1 MSNEHFL
8 ENICKKVINLETE
21 SIEDAVKKALD
32 TGLDPVEI
40 IEKGLAKG
48 AAIMGDRF
56 EKGEAILTELILA
69 AEAMKVGIEVLKPE
83 MLRGNL
89 KRKSLGR
96 VILGTVQG
104 DIHDIGKRIIAVML
118 EAAGFEVTDL
128 GVDVSPQKFIQKLE
142 EIRPNI
148 LGMSALL
155 TTTALEQKTV
165 MEELKKA
172 NLRDK
177 VQVIVGGAAVTPDW
191 AAEIGADGY
200 ADNSG
205 DAVKIVKKLVGV
217 EGE

>member
-1 MSNEHFL
+1 
-8 ENICKKVINLETE
+8 
-21 SIEDAVKKALD
+21 
-32 TGLDPVEI
+32 
-40 IEKGLAKG
+40 
-48 AAIMGDRF
+48 
-56 EKGEAILTELILA
+56 
-69 AEAMKVGIEVLKPE
+69 

-165 MEELKKA
+165 MEELNKA